1 MASVGGLPTSSQE
14 CRGLGE
20 PPGGRIYV
28 EHELPLKI
36 PGSIVEII
44 VGPKAKSGAEDNTR
58 ALLKAEGYPDRIPV
72 RRSTAVLPLDPVVL
86 SAAADA
92 AKGPFA
98 QPRLRRVTQTL
109 LKSPATFCQS
119 LPLQR

>member
-92 AKGPFA
+92 AKAHSRNLG
-98 QPRLRRVTQTL
+98 
-109 LKSPATFCQS
+109 SGG
-119 LPLQR
+119 